1 MNESHSRSQLADA
14 FASADSGNPLA
25 IEIAKALDRLAHILS
40 DEAASQGQMPAV
52 LRVPTP
58 LSAIEIFAFDVF
70 KREVSALGVDVRL
83 IAQPWN
89 A

>member
-1 MNESHSRSQLADA
+1 MNEGYSQSQLADA
-14 FASADSGNPLA
+14 FASADPRNPLA
-25 IEIAKALDRLAHILS
+25 IKIAKAVDRLAHILS
-40 DEAASQGQMPAV
+40 EEAESQGRLPAV

-70 KREVSALGVDVRL
+70 KREVNALGVDVRL
-83 IAQPWN
+83 IAPAWN